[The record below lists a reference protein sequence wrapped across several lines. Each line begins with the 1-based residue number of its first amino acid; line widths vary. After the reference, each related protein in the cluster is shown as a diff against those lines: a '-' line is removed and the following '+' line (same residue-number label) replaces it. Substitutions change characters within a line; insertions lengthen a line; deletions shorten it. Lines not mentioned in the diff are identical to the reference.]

1 MQCECFS
8 WARQFNKEKLITK
21 HHPVCPN
28 FKGIDVEVKESILQV
43 LPYINNLYA
52 ANELARYLMLN
63 LTTDVKFNK
72 ELRSISDTTYL
83 TIPVEDA
90 LMNKNK
96 DGFTFSSVEY
106 TTEKYNF
113 YFSDGINYCDTEM
126 SYEFLCNYIPFPV
139 GLLLLIEK

>member
-1 MQCECFS
+1 MS
-8 WARQFNKEKLITK
+8 N
-21 HHPVCPN
+21 
-28 FKGIDVEVKESILQV
+28 
-43 LPYINNLYA
+43 A

-72 ELRSISDTTYL
+72 ELISISDTIYL

-90 LMNKNK
+90 LMNKIK

-113 YFSDGINYCDTEM
+113 YLVMVLITVTLKCLM
-126 SYEFLCNYIPFPV
+126 SFCVIIYPFLLGCYY
-139 GLLLLIEK
+139 